1 MKRYVIVGNGVA
13 GTTAAE
19 HIRHLDK
26 DGKIDIFTDESTPFY
41 TRIRLP
47 EYIAGLVDEE
57 KLILRKPQWY
67 RTTGAELHLEECV
80 QGIDLEEREVH
91 TAKGTAYPYD
101 RLLLTT
107 GSHSFVPPIK
117 GVEKPGVFSLRSL
130 TDAKLIRDYALEAK
144 RAILIGGGVLGLE
157 AGNGL
162 RRRGIEVTVVEF
174 FPRLL
179 PRQMDVPG
187 AEILKKQME
196 AMGFSFFLGAK
207 SQEIM
212 GGKRPEGLA
221 LEGGEILPCD
231 MVLISAGVRPNLDL
245 ATKLGLEADK
255 GVLVNDWLETKIPD
269 VYAAGDLIQH
279 RGIFYGIWTASEK
292 QGEIAGINMAGGDV
306 RYEGTLMSNRLKVV
320 GIDLVSSGDIDVEG
334 KLEDLVKRDDGRFIY
349 RKLVL
354 RDDVIVG
361 CILMGDV
368 TGNPEILRAIEHKVN
383 VRALKDNL
391 LVDGF
396 DFKKLEN

>member
-162 RRRGIEVTVVEF
+162 RRRGIEVTVVSSF
-174 FPRLL
+174 QDYFPDRWTFPVRKSSRNRWKRWDSVSFWVPN
-179 PRQMDVPG
+179 PRK
-187 AEILKKQME
+187 LW
-196 AMGFSFFLGAK
+196 GAK
-207 SQEIM
+207 GPKDSLW
-212 GGKRPEGLA
+212 R
-221 LEGGEILPCD
+221 
-231 MVLISAGVRPNLDL
+231 VVRSC
-245 ATKLGLEADK
+245 
-255 GVLVNDWLETKIPD
+255 
-269 VYAAGDLIQH
+269 H
-279 RGIFYGIWTASEK
+279 
-292 QGEIAGINMAGGDV
+292 
-306 RYEGTLMSNRLKVV
+306 
-320 GIDLVSSGDIDVEG
+320 
-334 KLEDLVKRDDGRFIY
+334 
-349 RKLVL
+349 
-354 RDDVIVG
+354 
-361 CILMGDV
+361 V
-368 TGNPEILRAIEHKVN
+368 TWY
-383 VRALKDNL
+383 
-391 LVDGF
+391 
-396 DFKKLEN
+396 